1 MKYYLLSHDVVT
13 FDVDSQRT
21 IGVRLCSCAF
31 WFEICC
37 LDVGRTATFSNFTPS
52 RLDQVIFNFIKGE
65 ILFHVLRISGKHSHT
80 SSWLTAL
87 PLVVCLFLFVLHVK
101 NFSTRNCPCHVNIYL
116 SLTCSLNL
124 QGIQLFALICCY
136 LHFITVSSEKLCYYF
151 DQKTSNRAW
160 VLPLSHLKASL
171 SNNFVCFSTYFT
183 GPSS

>member
-1 MKYYLLSHDVVT
+1 MFWNRTWPKQWNQTILHPCKYTVMKYYLLSHDVVT

-65 ILFHVLRISGKHSHT
+65 ILFHFLRISGKHSHT

-87 PLVVCLFLFVLHVK
+87 PLVVCLFVFVLHVK
-101 NFSTRNCPCHVNIYL
+101 KLFNEKLSMPCKYLFVSNMQLKFTRDTALRTYL
-116 SLTCSLNL
+116 L
-124 QGIQLFALICCY
+124 LFAFYNC
-136 LHFITVSSEKLCYYF
+136 FIRKVMLLFRPKN
-151 DQKTSNRAW
+151 K
-160 VLPLSHLKASL
+160 
-171 SNNFVCFSTYFT
+171 
-183 GPSS
+183 